1 MVRTEAGYGGG
12 LSPRPSYHDLE
23 EHAEIVRV
31 EFDPQVVSLEELL
44 DLFWSHHDPFHG
56 SGRGQYRALLLGETP
71 NSAERLHAAVAALEE
86 RVSRRVVTEV
96 FEGPFHR
103 AEDYHQKWRLRRRE
117 RVFQELSRSYSDERS
132 LLDSVAAT
140 KLNGYVGG
148 HGTRAQLERDVGRLG
163 LSSAAQVELLETSR
177 AA

>member
-1 MVRTEAGYGGG
+1 MLRTEAGYGGG
-12 LSPRPSYHDLE
+12 RSSRPTYHDLE
-23 EHAEIVRV
+23 NHAEIVRV
-31 EFDPQVVSLEELL
+31 EFDPAALSLEQLL
-44 DLFWSHHDPFHG
+44 DLFWSHHDPFHVH
-56 SGRGQYRALLLGETP
+56 GRGQYRALLLGE
-71 NSAERLHAAVAALEE
+71 NREAAERLRRAARALEE
-86 RVSRRVVTEV
+86 SVSRRVVTEV

-117 RVFQELSRSYSDERS
+117 SLFSDLGRNYPDERS

-148 HGTRAQLERDVGRLG
+148 HGTRAQLERDIGRLG
-163 LSSAAQVELLETSR
+163 LSKTGQAELLETAR